1 MGSCPGSCGFGKVRL
16 QEKVQIGHIYSKVL
30 SVMEGFLEEVVN
42 EFGVRVFGDR
52 KDDLWGRLGYPTPS
66 RVARHPA
73 GFLHTHVLQLPSW
86 TPKTYFRTPT
96 SWDHHPQTATS
107 IPG

>member
-1 MGSCPGSCGFGKVRL
+1 MSLGL
-16 QEKVQIGHIYSKVL
+16 
-30 SVMEGFLEEVVN
+30 
-42 EFGVRVFGDR
+42 VFGDR

-73 GFLHTHVLQLPSW
+73 VYLHTHLLQLPSW